1 MCSPFSQSQIHY
13 ARSGADFTRQT
24 SLPFSERTRVAGESP
39 PETIGHRWS
48 APERAGQRFG
58 FTPELEERLRHEA
71 ERNGVPEAECIVRI
85 LDAHLPS
92 ASRRAQAVAL
102 LQSWIDGKDADDQRE
117 IGDYL
122 VRVLH
127 EDRLSNRKLFPP
139 ELKGQTW

>member
-1 MCSPFSQSQIHY
+1 M
-13 ARSGADFTRQT
+13 TVKVN
-24 SLPFSERTRVAGESP
+24 L
-39 PETIGHRWS
+39 
-48 APERAGQRFG
+48 
-58 FTPELEERLRHEA
+58 TPELEERLRHEA

-117 IGDYL
+117 TGEYL
-122 VRVLH
+122 VRVLD
-127 EDRLSNRKLFPP
+127 EDRLSERKLFPP